1 MDFDLTSD
9 QKLLVDS
16 VASFAKKES
25 PLTRFRKLREDVDGL
40 GWQREVLAHMGEL
53 GWLAIPFGEDVGG
66 LGGRCIDVALVLEQ
80 LAMTLVPE
88 PIVSSAILG
97 GLAIANAGS
106 AEQRGR
112 WLPDVIAGTKTIALA
127 CNERNMRWDARR
139 TEARAE
145 KGAKGWKL
153 AGEKRWVLDGHAA
166 DAFVVSANTNEGLAL
181 FVVDRAAHGL
191 KIDRHATIDGHRAAM
206 LTLEG
211 VEVGDDRRLSSRPS
225 LEVLDL
231 VFDWGAACACAE
243 GLGIMTTVLSMTRDY
258 ISQREQFGVKI
269 GTFQA
274 LQHRCVDMF
283 VETEL
288 AKSTTVLA
296 ALSIDEPDV
305 VQRKRGVSAA
315 KVQLCVGGRFAV
327 QQAIQLHGGIGI
339 TDEAD
344 VGLYFKRMHALM
356 ALFGDEEH
364 HVHRFAS
371 LPTFAV

>member
-1 MDFDLTSD
+1 MDFDLSSD
-9 QKLLVDS
+9 QRLLVDS

-25 PLTRFRKLREDVDGL
+25 PITRFRKLREEGDGL

-53 GWLAIPFGEDVGG
+53 GWLAIPFPEDVGG

-80 LAMTLVPE
+80 LATTLVPE

-112 WLPDVIAGTKTIALA
+112 WLPDVIAGTKTLALA
-127 CNERNMRWDARR
+127 WNERDARWDARR
-139 TEARAE
+139 QKTRAE
-145 KGAKGWKL
+145 KSGGGFKL
-153 AGEKRWVLDGHAA
+153 HGEKRWVLDGHAA
-166 DAFVVSANTNEGLAL
+166 DSIVVSANVGDEIGL
-181 FVVDRAAHGL
+181 FVVDRESKGVKVA
-191 KIDRHATIDGHRAAM
+191 RHATIDGRRAATI
-206 LTLEG
+206 TLEG
-211 VEVGDDRRLSSRPS
+211 VEVGDDRRLRARPAN
-225 LEVLDL
+225 EVLDL

-305 VQRKRGVSAA
+305 VQRRRGVSAA
-315 KVQLCVGGRFAV
+315 KVQLCVGGRFVV

-371 LPTFAV
+371 LPTFA